1 MRKLATV
8 KTIDAIDPIENADA
22 IEVATIGGWKVVVKK
37 GEFSVGDLAVYI
49 EIDSFVPHNLAPFLS
64 KGKEPREYNSI
75 KGERLRTIRLRGQIS
90 QGLLLP
96 LNTAIGGI
104 PWIKNTSNEIVIVR
118 EGDDVSDCL
127 GIQKWEAPVP
137 TCLAGSVR
145 GNFPSYIPKTDQERI
160 QNLSKELEQWKTESL
175 TWEVT
180 EKLDGSSMTV
190 YCFQKDAEHDSDSGV
205 CSRNLDL
212 KKDEKN
218 TFWKVAIRE
227 QLIEKLQST
236 GKNLAIQGELIGEG
250 IQGNR
255 YGIRGHEFFLFDVY
269 DITEGRYFT
278 PEQRRNLAKELD
290 IKHVPVYLECSGVDY
305 SIQELL
311 VEAESKSHFNIDTE
325 QEGLVFKCNEK
336 ELSFKVISNKFLLKG
351 GD

>member
-1 MRKLATV
+1 MYINGTRAMAWIAK
-8 KTIDAIDPIENADA
+8 IDSVTKHPDADA
-22 IEVATIGGWKVVVKK
+22 LDICTIGGWQCVSKI
-37 GEFSVGDLAVYI
+37 GDFNSGDLAIYVS
-49 EIDSFVPHNLAPFLS
+49 IDSWVPHHIAPFLS
-64 KGKEPREYNSI
+64 KGKEPREYNSV
-75 KGERLRTIRLRGQIS
+75 KGERLRTVRLRGQIS

-96 LNTAIGGI
+96 LSVLPHWLGYQYRA
-104 PWIKNTSNEIVIVR
+104 P
-118 EGDDVSDCL
+118 EGDDVSDWL

-137 TCLAGSVR
+137 ACLAGSVR
-145 GNFPSYIPKTDQERI
+145 GNFPSYIPKTNQERI

-190 YCFQKDAEHDSDSGV
+190 YCFQKDAEYDSDSGV

-212 KKDEKN
+212 KKDENN

-290 IKHVPVYLECSGVDY
+290 IKHVPVYLECSGVDC

-311 VEAESKSHFNIDTE
+311 AEAESKSHFNIHTE
-325 QEGLVFKCNEK
+325 QEGLVFKCNQK

>member
-1 MRKLATV
+1 MYINGKRAMAWIAK
-8 KTIDAIDPIENADA
+8 IDSVTKHPDADA
-22 IEVATIGGWKVVVKK
+22 LDICTIGGWQCVSKI
-37 GEFSVGDLAVYI
+37 GDFNTGDLAIYVS
-49 EIDSFVPHNLAPFLS
+49 IDAWVPHHIAPFLS
-64 KGKEPREYNSI
+64 KGKEPREYNSV
-75 KGERLRTIRLRGQIS
+75 KGERLRTVRLRGQIS

-96 LNTAIGGI
+96 LSVLPHSLGYQYSA
-104 PWIKNTSNEIVIVR
+104 P
-118 EGDDVSDCL
+118 EGDDVTEWL
-127 GIQKWEAPVP
+127 GIQKWEAPIP
-137 TCLAGSVR
+137 ACLAGSVR
-145 GNFPSYIPKTDQERI
+145 GAFPSWIPKTTQERV
-160 QNLSKELEQWKTESL
+160 QNLVTEVAEWVKQGLEF
-175 TWEVT
+175 EVT

-190 YCFQKDAEHDSDSGV
+190 YCFQQDDDSDSGV

-212 KKDEKN
+212 KRDENN

-255 YGIRGHEFFLFDVY
+255 YGIRGHDFFLFDVY

-290 IKHVPVYLECSGVDY
+290 IKHVPVYLDRSGVNC

-311 VEAESKSHFNIDTE
+311 IEAESKSHFNIDTE
-325 QEGLVFKCNEK
+325 QEGLVFKCNTDP
-336 ELSFKVISNKFLLKG
+336 SIHFKVISNKFLLKG

>member
-1 MRKLATV
+1 MRKLAVV
-8 KTIDAIDPIENADA
+8 KKIDAIEPIENADA
-22 IEVATIGGWKVVVKK
+22 IEVAVIGGWKVVVKK
-37 GEFSVGDLAVYI
+37 GEFSVDDLAIYV
-49 EIDSFVPHNLAPFLS
+49 EIDSWVPHHIAPFLS
-64 KGKEPREYNSI
+64 KGKEPREYNSV
-75 KGERLRTIRLRGQIS
+75 KGERLRTVRLRGQIS

-96 LNTAIGGI
+96 LSVLPHSLGYQYSA
-104 PWIKNTSNEIVIVR
+104 P
-118 EGDDVSDCL
+118 EGDDVTEWL
-127 GIQKWEAPVP
+127 GIQKWEAPIP
-137 TCLAGSVR
+137 ACLAGSVR
-145 GNFPSYIPKTDQERI
+145 GNFPSSIPKTDQERI

-190 YCFQKDAEHDSDSGV
+190 YCFQQDDDSDSGV

-212 KKDEKN
+212 KRDENN

-255 YGIRGHEFFLFDVY
+255 YGIRGHDFFLFDVY

-290 IKHVPVYLECSGVDY
+290 IKHVPVYLDRSSVNC

-311 VEAESKSHFNIDTE
+311 IEAESKSHFNIDTE

>member
-1 MRKLATV
+1 MRKLAVV
-8 KTIDAIDPIENADA
+8 KKIDAIEPIENADA
-22 IEVATIGGWKVVVKK
+22 IEVAVIGGWKVVVKK
-37 GEFSVGDLAVYI
+37 GEFSVDDLAIYV
-49 EIDSFVPHNLAPFLS
+49 EIDSWVPHHIAPFLS
-64 KGKEPREYNSI
+64 KGKEPREYNSV
-75 KGERLRTIRLRGQIS
+75 KGERLRTVRLRGQIS

-96 LNTAIGGI
+96 LSVLPHSLGYQYSA
-104 PWIKNTSNEIVIVR
+104 P
-118 EGDDVSDCL
+118 EGDDVTEWL
-127 GIQKWEAPVP
+127 GIQKWEAPIP
-137 TCLAGSVR
+137 ACLAGSVR
-145 GNFPSYIPKTDQERI
+145 GNFPSVIPKTDQERI
-160 QNLSKELEQWKTESL
+160 QNLCTELAQWNSESL

-190 YCFQKDAEHDSDSGV
+190 YCLQQADAYDSGV

-212 KKDEKN
+212 KRDENN

-250 IQGNR
+250 IQNNP
-255 YGIRGHEFFLFDVY
+255 YSIRGHEFFLFDVY

-290 IKHVPVYLECSGVDY
+290 IKHVPVYLDRSSVNC

-311 VEAESKSHFNIDTE
+311 IEAESKSHFNIDTE

-336 ELSFKVISNKFLLKG
+336 EISFKVISNKFLLKG